1 MDVKIVV
8 LFVLCLGA
16 CDANKRILLEDNFY
30 AIIQRLEALETKSQV
45 LESKAAQVD
54 TLQTKT
60 QALESKSLA
69 LETEIAA
76 LKREN
81 GNAPYSMRLYRYWHL
96 SPCITRGKT
105 KF

>member
-1 MDVKIVV
+1 MDFKRVV

-16 CDANKRILLEDNFY
+16 CEANKRVLLEDNY
-30 AIIQRLEALETKSQV
+30 HVIVQRLEALETKSQV

-69 LETEIAA
+69 L
-76 LKREN
+76 
-81 GNAPYSMRLYRYWHL
+81 
-96 SPCITRGKT
+96 
-105 KF
+105 